1 MKQIKTLEPLDME
14 PHKTIPKKTF
24 ALEEENICAEEINLT
39 PQNRMVTS
47 IGANVDVSITNGD
60 IY

>member
-14 PHKTIPKKTF
+14 PHKTIPKKPF

>member
-39 PQNRMVTS
+39 PQNR
-47 IGANVDVSITNGD
+47 IGNIDWCKCGCEYN
-60 IY
+60 